1 MVEPGR
7 RMVGDRYEL
16 VALIAAGGMGQ
27 VWRATDL
34 LLHRPVAVKVLRSEY
49 TGDPTFLARFRAEAQ
64 HAAALSH
71 PNIAA
76 VYDYGET
83 EAGDT
88 GEQLAYLV
96 MELVEGQPLSSLLR
110 QEGRLDTATTLSVLG
125 QTAAALAEAH
135 RAGLVHRDVKPGN
148 ILVRPDG
155 SVKIT
160 DFGIAWSAG
169 SVPLT
174 RTGQVIGTPQYLSP
188 EQAEGHLATPASDV
202 YALGLVG
209 YECLAGHPAFDGDN
223 AVTIALKQL
232 RSHPEPLP
240 DDLPGGVRTLIGR
253 ALSKDP
259 AARMPDG
266 AAFAAAVEDAR
277 AGRLPDPA
285 PPVPTVPGPSAVD
298 AGPATEV
305 AHPPPGAP
313 AARPRRSPPSRPRRR
328 AAAVLVP
335 LLALLLGAGLAA
347 AVFSALTDR
356 TPPTVA
362 AAQTQEED
370 EQGVLVREDDF
381 VGRPVEDVA
390 TQLSAL
396 GLTVERREQVTD
408 RTVPGV
414 VTAVSPSGVVLG
426 PGDDVVVTYAVAP
439 PSDSGWWD
447 GDTDRGDWSPVSG
460 AAVPGQVEQ
469 PVAQPTGTT
478 DGTPAPSPEATGSP
492 TPPTAPATATT
503 TPGGPAGGTTSP
515 TTAAGSLTPGA
526 PTTRTP
532 TTAPTTTTTRTPPS
546 DPATTSSPGGSS
558 SEPGGSSTASGTS
571 PAGAGSPQA

>member
-1 MVEPGR
+1 
-7 RMVGDRYEL
+7 MVGDRYEL
-16 VALIAAGGMGQ
+16 AALIAAGGMGQ
-27 VWRATDL
+27 VWRAADL

-83 EAGDT
+83 AASDT
-88 GEQLAYLV
+88 GEHLAYLV
-96 MELVEGQPLSSLLR
+96 MELVEGRPLSALLR
-110 QEGRLDTATTLSVLG
+110 EEGRLDTATTLSVLG

-148 ILVRPDG
+148 ILVRTDG

-209 YECLAGHPAFDGDN
+209 YECLTGHPAFDGDN

-232 RSHPEPLP
+232 RSEPEPLP
-240 DDLPGGVRTLIGR
+240 EDLPGGVRTLILR

-259 AARMPDG
+259 AARMRDG

-277 AGRLPDPA
+277 AGRLPAPA
-285 PPVPTVPGPSAVD
+285 PRPVAVAAAGPLTD
-298 AGPATEV
+298 AGPATQV
-305 AHPPPGAP
+305 TPPPPGAP
-313 AARPRRSPPSRPRRR
+313 PARRSPPARARRR
-328 AAAVLVP
+328 TAAVLVP
-335 LLALLLGAGLAA
+335 LLALLVGAGLAA
-347 AVFSALTDR
+347 AVLAALTDS

-362 AAQTQEED
+362 AAQTQQEE
-370 EQGVLVREDDF
+370 GGIVLEAGDH

-396 GLTVERREQVTD
+396 GLSVERREQVTD
-408 RTVPGV
+408 RTVPGRV
-414 VTAVSPSGVVLG
+414 VGVAPTGIALE
-426 PGDDVVVTYAVAP
+426 PGDDVIVTYAVAP
-439 PSDSGWWD
+439 APAPGGPRGTPD
-447 GDTDRGDWSPVSG
+447 GGTGEVSPVTD
-460 AAVPGQVEQ
+460 AVAPDGTEGPGT
-469 PVAQPTGTT
+469 PTGT
-478 DGTPAPSPEATGSP
+478 
-492 TPPTAPATATT
+492 
-503 TPGGPAGGTTSP
+503 AGGTSAPPTPTGTP
-515 TTAAGSLTPGA
+515 TTSAGPTGTATAPG
-526 PTTRTP
+526 
-532 TTAPTTTTTRTPPS
+532 TTAPTTTPSATATSSRPPRPTPTPTPTATGTT
-546 DPATTSSPGGSS
+546 TTSPSATDT
-558 SEPGGSSTASGTS
+558 SEPTGSATASGT
-571 PAGAGSPQA
+571 PAAGAGSAQG